1 MAYAAALGE
10 AGSCYLD
17 TRARPDVVAHP
28 LFPVCI
34 EWPVFL
40 GVHELRQNSEL
51 TAKERTRGV
60 HISHDLVLHRPLHAE
75 QRLVTQAR
83 VVAVERR
90 SSGAYQ
96 LVRLD
101 TTLEAGDPVCTT
113 WYGSLYRG
121 VEVRGEDRR
130 LEAAP
135 RDARTPPK
143 PSEREEVELEVP
155 ATAAHVYSECARI
168 WNPIHTDAA
177 VAARAGLPGLILHG
191 TATLALAVSA
201 VVGLRLKGD
210 PQCVASVTGDFRAMV
225 TMPSTLRVGVFDSLT
240 NGAIPFEVLNDRGET
255 AICDGLLGVR
265 S

>member
-75 QRLVTQAR
+75 QRLWTQAR

-121 VEVRGEDRR
+121 VEVRGDDRR

-143 PSEREEVELEVP
+143 PSEREEVELEV
-155 ATAAHVYSECARI
+155 
-168 WNPIHTDAA
+168 A

-210 PQCVASVTGDFRAMV
+210 PQRVASVAGDFRAMV
-225 TMPSTLRVGVFDSLT
+225 AMPSTLRVGVFDSLS

-265 S
+265 P